1 MSDEV
6 PFHIQEAILKRLPI
20 KSLIQFRSVSRT
32 WKSLIDSSEFIA
44 AHSVSHSQPQ
54 HLFVSYTD
62 TKEDKY
68 ISFLDDDSFPQ
79 HRFVPSLP
87 LSVRHPHIVGSSY
100 GLLCFKGYQFSG
112 STYRRTMAVLLNPS
126 IRKSIA
132 ITLPDMLYKN
142 HKIVLG
148 FGVCPL
154 TIDTKIVHI
163 TQMRWG
169 WGSELRSEIGNFWE
183 VKVYKK
189 SSGKFTSLS
198 SNLPSMSIHIIGP
211 QVVIGKSIYWC
222 AVDCATVDSVLK
234 TRNLIMS
241 FDLTNE
247 NFEVVDLPDRI
258 AVLPLSQ
265 FSVSKLRESL
275 VMVEYNRRGYDPTDV
290 EQVCC
295 TVWMVERGV
304 ESSFTK
310 LFNIKAPGDLMR
322 AVGFTRKGGPIM
334 ELQEY
339 AFDSTEEL
347 VVYEPNSELSNNL
360 ISGSSFTVNSYIETL
375 VLLGSSDCSSY

>member
-1 MSDEV
+1 MSDEL

-44 AHSVSHSQPQ
+44 AHSVSHTQPQ

-68 ISFLDDDSFPQ
+68 VSFIDDDSFPQ

-87 LSVRHPHIVGSSY
+87 LSIRHPRIVGSSY
-100 GLLCFKGYQFSG
+100 GLLCFKGDSA
-112 STYRRTMAVLLNPS
+112 SIYRKRIAVLLNPS

-132 ITLPDMLYKN
+132 IALPDMIYTN
-142 HKIVLG
+142 HLIVLG
-148 FGVCPL
+148 FGVCPV
-154 TIDTKIVHI
+154 TIDTKIIQI

-169 WGSELRSEIGNFWE
+169 WGSELKSEIGNFWE
-183 VKVYKK
+183 VKVYKQ

-198 SNLPSMSIHIIGP
+198 GNLPSISIHIMGP

-222 AVDCATVDSVLK
+222 AVDCATADSVLK

-247 NFEVVDLPDRI
+247 SFEVIDLPDRI
-258 AVLPLSQ
+258 AILPLSQ

-304 ESSFTK
+304 ERSFTN
-310 LFNIKAPGDLMR
+310 LFTIKAPGDLMT

-339 AFDSTEEL
+339 TFESPEEL
-347 VVYEPNSELSNNL
+347 VVYEPNSELSNHL
-360 ISGSSFTVNSYIETL
+360 ISGSSFIVNSYTETL
-375 VLLGSSDCSSY
+375 VLLGSSDCISY